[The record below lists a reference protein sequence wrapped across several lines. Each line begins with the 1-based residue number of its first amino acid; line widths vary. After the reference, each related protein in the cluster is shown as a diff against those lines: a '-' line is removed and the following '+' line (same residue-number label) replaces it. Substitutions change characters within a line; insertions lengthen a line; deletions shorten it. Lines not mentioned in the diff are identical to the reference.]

1 MSQQDGTHFAD
12 FDPKNAKYY
21 VDNFSALTTPPT
33 TSVCKVDG
41 DCTPFWK
48 SRSVEAY
55 NLLTPKFVKFIAA
68 DGTTAAGRRDP
79 AAPKVDR

>member
-1 MSQQDGTHFAD
+1 MTATCCSATSFAVGLDGEKFRRMSQQDGTHFAD

-33 TSVCKVDG
+33 MSVCKVDG

-48 SRSVEAY
+48 PRSVEAY
-55 NLLTPKFVKFIAA
+55 NLLTPSS
-68 DGTTAAGRRDP
+68 
-79 AAPKVDR
+79 